1 MLSSGVHGVREHSTR
16 PSPPTGMS
24 ECPSS
29 WLLRDKKAEAAE
41 MLHLLT
47 VRDICALR
55 VCFSQSPR

>member
-1 MLSSGVHGVREHSTR
+1 MLSSGVHSVREDSTR
-16 PSPPTGMS
+16 PSPLTGVS

-29 WLLRDKKAEAAE
+29 RLLRDKKAEAAE

-55 VCFSQSPR
+55 MRFSQSPR